1 MIVPKSRPRLK
12 LCTVRICIAC
22 IWVTAI
28 FISLL
33 PILFW
38 GEYHYMEKSRLCEP
52 KDGRFLLF
60 LGIVCFVVP
69 LSTMVFCYVNIFL
82 KVQRH
87 KQMIAQSQTDCRFK
101 TEVKA
106 TKIVFT
112 VLAAFIIL
120 WAPFA
125 FVYMSSSNSDV
136 MDSIPA
142 SVFKVSEFLT
152 AMHSMCNPIIYFT
165 MIKTFRKTAKKL
177 LRKIFLC
184 IRPANE
190 EPEVTTDSLGCDC
203 EKQCSSTKSVTPQAN
218 RIKVLPVQIPT
229 NIEANIQRFKN
240 INE

>member
-1 MIVPKSRPRLK
+1 MVIVPKHRQRLK
-12 LCTVRICIAC
+12 MRTVRIFIAC
-22 IWVTAI
+22 VWLTAI
-28 FISLL
+28 SIGLF

-38 GEYHYMEKSRLCEP
+38 GEYHYVEKSRLCEP

-120 WAPFA
+120 WAPFVV
-125 FVYMSSSNSDV
+125 VYVSSSNSDV
-136 MDSIPA
+136 LDTIPT
-142 SVFKVSEFLT
+142 SVFKICGFLT
-152 AMHSMCNPIIYFT
+152 VIHSMCNPIIYFT
-165 MIKTFRKTAKKL
+165 MIKTFRKTAMKL
-177 LRKIFLC
+177 AQKIFSC
-184 IRPANE
+184 ICPANE
-190 EPEVTTDSLGCDC
+190 ESGATTDSLCS
-203 EKQCSSTKSVTPQAN
+203 EKASCSSKSLTLNRNSLPMQIQTNPTPEDS
-218 RIKVLPVQIPT
+218 KV
-229 NIEANIQRFKN
+229 
-240 INE
+240 